1 METWAWEWPV
11 KSFVL
16 RVTNF
21 HGEALKTQ
29 ADKRTQPVDVNLLSL
44 STILDLEQE
53 ACEFSGLNSR
63 DGGYPWTHTYQGQF
77 SNCCL

>member
-1 METWAWEWPV
+1 MGVTCEG
-11 KSFVL
+11 FVL
-16 RVTNF
+16 RVTTF

-29 ADKRTQPVDVNLLSL
+29 ADKRTQPGDVSHPSL
-44 STILDLEQE
+44 PANLDLEQG
-53 ACEFSGLNSR
+53 ACELSGLNSR